1 MDMYILALNG
11 SPNNEGNTAFL
22 LNKILEK
29 CEENGADVEMIS
41 VPDAVNSA
49 KTPFCGTCVGVCKA
63 VCYAGTE
70 LEEAYNKLRRADAVV
85 IGSPVYFGTVSAQ
98 LKAFFDKTRKLRGEK
113 VLIGKPCGCVSVG
126 TSRFGGQETTVNTM
140 QAMALVQGM
149 TIVGE
154 GHSEYDAGHH
164 GVCSMKPA
172 NDDEYAITRCEV
184 MALRL
189 IDEVKK

>member
-1 MDMYILALNG
+1 MYILALNG

-41 VPDAVNSA
+41 VPEAVNSA

-63 VCYAGTE
+63 VCYAGTG

-113 VLIGKPCGCVSVG
+113 ALIGKPCGCVSVG
-126 TSRFGGQETTVNTM
+126 TSRFGGQEITVNTM
-140 QAMALVQGM
+140 QAIALVQGM

-172 NDDEYAITRCEV
+172 KDDEYALARCEV
-184 MALRL
+184 LALRL